1 MSVQVTSITHLRARA
16 RRRDQITM
24 ANSRLSVTVGIV
36 IGILIIVG
44 LGATMSASSVE
55 GILEESNHL
64 AIFLRQLR
72 WVGIGAV
79 VLFVT
84 AKIPY
89 TSYRKLAFPILIGSV
104 ASLMLVAVVGVTRG
118 GAKRWIEIG
127 SITIQPS
134 EFAKFAVIAYLAATL
149 ARKGDLLGDFRHFIV
164 PVLASI
170 GLVGAMVALQPDL
183 GTSIVIAAGGGAV
196 LVASRSPLRYVIGC
210 AFVGGGLALVAA
222 LGSSYRMA
230 RILCFLDP
238 LSDPIGDCYQLKQS
252 LLALGSGNIFG
263 VGLGASRARW
273 SYLPNAHTDFIYTI
287 IAEETGFIGASVLL
301 MLFAGLTIAGIMIA
315 HRTSDP
321 FARLLAIGI
330 TAWLTCQALIHIG
343 SVVGVMPITG
353 IALPFVSVGGSA
365 MIAALGAAGVLI
377 NISLKAPGKRS
388 AS

>member
-210 AFVGGGLALVAA
+210 AFVGGGLALVAT

-238 LSDPIGDCYQLKQS
+238 LSDPMGDCYQLKQS

-330 TAWLTCQALIHIG
+330 TAWLTCQALINIG
-343 SVVGVMPITG
+343 GVVGVMPITG

-365 MIAALGAAGVLI
+365 MIAAMGAAGVLI

>member
-36 IGILIIVG
+36 VGILVIVG

-72 WVGIGAV
+72 WVVVGAV

-104 ASLMLVAVVGVTRG
+104 ASLMLAAVVGVTRG

-134 EFAKFAVIAYLAATL
+134 EFAKFAVIAYLAVTL
-149 ARKGDLLGDFRHFIV
+149 ARKGDLLGDLRHFIV

-210 AFVGGGLALVAA
+210 AFVGGGLAMVAA

-238 LSDPIGDCYQLKQS
+238 LSDPMGDCYQLKQS

-301 MLFAGLTIAGIMIA
+301 MLFAGFSVAGIMIA

-330 TAWLTCQALIHIG
+330 TAWLTCQALINIG
-343 SVVGVMPITG
+343 GVVGVMPITG

-365 MIAALGAAGVLI
+365 MVAAMGAAGVLI

-388 AS
+388 AL